1 VDADPES
8 ALRAIPLFASLDGGA
23 MADLAGCMTS
33 FEAPAGQVLVE
44 IGQPGSGL
52 FVIQDGKVQVELSGR
67 ALMSGPGDFF
77 GEIALL
83 TDRPRT
89 ARVGARPAC
98 GAGRSRG
105 KTSRASSRTT
115 RRSPFGCCRS
125 SQRSWPTRPEQAS
138 AHSDRQGVAVS
149 PWVAA
154 QRNVNVFTTPTA
166 FVLVNM
172 LTTSSTESPRLR

>member
-1 VDADPES
+1 
-8 ALRAIPLFASLDGGA
+8 
-23 MADLAGCMTS
+23 MADLVGCMTT

-52 FVIQDGKVQVELSGR
+52 FVIQDGEVQVEFSRR
-67 ALMSGPGDFF
+67 AAMRGPGDFS

-89 ARVGARPAC
+89 ARVRATTAG

-105 KTSRASSRTT
+105 KTSPASSRTT

-125 SQRSWPTRPEQAS
+125 LQRSWPTRPEQAS
-138 AHSDRQGVAVS
+138 ADSDRQGVAVS

-154 QRNVNVFTTPTA
+154 QRNVSMFTTPMA
-166 FVLVNM
+166 LVLVNM
-172 LTTSSTESPRLR
+172 LTTSFHREPAVQVTA

>member
-8 ALRAIPLFASLDGGA
+8 ALRAIPLFAGLNGGA

-52 FVIQDGKVQVELSGR
+52 FVIQDGEVQVELNGR
-67 ALMSGPGDFF
+67 GDARTWDLF

-89 ARVGARPAC
+89 ARVRATTGVRCWALARKDFARLLEDHPTIAVRMLPAL
-98 GAGRSRG
+98 AE
-105 KTSRASSRTT
+105 KLA
-115 RRSPFGCCRS
+115 
-125 SQRSWPTRPEQAS
+125 EA
-138 AHSDRQGVAVS
+138 
-149 PWVAA
+149 
-154 QRNVNVFTTPTA
+154 N
-166 FVLVNM
+166 
-172 LTTSSTESPRLR
+172 